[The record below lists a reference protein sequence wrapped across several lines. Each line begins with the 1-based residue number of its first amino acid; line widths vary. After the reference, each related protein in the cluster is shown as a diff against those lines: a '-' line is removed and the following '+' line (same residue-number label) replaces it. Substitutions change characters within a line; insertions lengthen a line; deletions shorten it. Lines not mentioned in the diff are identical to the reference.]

1 MSASSHLKCWKLHS
15 TFIWLYQLHTFVQ
28 MSTVEYD
35 KVLLNRANKWTS
47 KGHDCAQTCV
57 TLIQNNR
64 GKGKLYPPSPKHWL
78 QLQSHICESW
88 RGCCGCEAAP
98 THGQTHPDLTWG
110 RKRHCNGTQSTPDQG
125 HATRRLSLLFFSYV
139 MWCDWVLIIATSM
152 YLLYQ
157 SDASNRDVNTD
168 MWHWTNR
175 PLAPQTW

>member
-1 MSASSHLKCWKLHS
+1 MSASSHLKFWKLYS

-35 KVLLNRANKWTS
+35 KVLLYRANKWMS
-47 KGHDCAQTCV
+47 KGHDCV

-78 QLQSHICESW
+78 QLQSTSVSHGEAVVDVKPRRPTDKPTRTWPGAASVTVTAPSRPLTRVTQ
-88 RGCCGCEAAP
+88 RGVY
-98 THGQTHPDLTWG
+98 LF
-110 RKRHCNGTQSTPDQG
+110 SS
-125 HATRRLSLLFFSYV
+125 SL
-139 MWCDWVLIIATSM
+139 MWCDWVLIIATRMS
-152 YLLYQ
+152 LFYQ

-175 PLAPQTW
+175 PLAPRTG